1 LDSWSASSQGRREVD
16 RLKLIYHLANIGDA
30 RSLAIHPSS
39 TTHGQLN
46 PEQQAAAGISR
57 AFSDYRSASKIQR
70 TSLLTSPRRSMACER
85 KGRGEINGDFDL
97 RVSNSPHN
105 LLRRFFGP
113 LSNARRREETAPKR
127 GRAQ

>member
-46 PEQQAAAGISR
+46 PEQQGAAGISR
-57 AFSDYRSASKIQR
+57 AFVRLSIGIEDPKDIIADITQA
-70 TSLLTSPRRSMACER
+70 L
-85 KGRGEINGDFDL
+85 NG
-97 RVSNSPHN
+97 V
-105 LLRRFFGP
+105 
-113 LSNARRREETAPKR
+113 
-127 GRAQ
+127 